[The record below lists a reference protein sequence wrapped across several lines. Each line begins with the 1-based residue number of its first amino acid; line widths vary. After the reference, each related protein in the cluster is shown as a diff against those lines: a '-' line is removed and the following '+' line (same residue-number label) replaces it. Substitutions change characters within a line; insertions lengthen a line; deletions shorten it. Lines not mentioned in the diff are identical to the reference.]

1 MINKRLSILL
11 VVLIFTL
18 SLMIIFNVTYET
30 GPESISEIDNDVT
43 EEDVI
48 DEIEI
53 MLLDEDNDIEIGD
66 MI

>member
-11 VVLIFTL
+11 LVLFLTL

-30 GPESISEIDNDVT
+30 GTDSISEIDNNVT
-43 EEDVI
+43 TDDVI
-48 DEIEI
+48 NEIEI
-53 MLLDEDNDIEIGD
+53 TLLDEDNEIEIGE

>member
-11 VVLIFTL
+11 VLLLFTL

-30 GPESISEIDNDVT
+30 STESISEIDNDITT
-43 EEDVI
+43 EEVI

-53 MLLDEDNDIEIGD
+53 MLLDENNDIEIGD

>member
-1 MINKRLSILL
+1 
-11 VVLIFTL
+11 
-18 SLMIIFNVTYET
+18 MIIFNVTYET
-30 GPESISEIDNDVT
+30 GTESISEIDNDIT
-43 EEDVI
+43 TDDII

>member
-1 MINKRLSILL
+1 
-11 VVLIFTL
+11 
-18 SLMIIFNVTYET
+18 MIIFNVTYET